1 MTQSIGFIGTGVMGR
16 SMAMH
21 LLKAGYSVSIYTR
34 TKEKADDLIKEGA
47 VWRETAEELARHS
60 DVVMT
65 MVGYPSDVE
74 ELYLGDRGIL
84 NAAKSG
90 SYVID
95 MTTSK
100 PSLAIRIY
108 ELAKQKGIYAI
119 DAPVSGGD
127 VGAKEAR
134 LSIMAGGD
142 KEAFEACL
150 PIFSIIGKNIVYQG
164 PAGSGQHT
172 KMCNQIAIAAGM
184 IGVSEAIAYAHS
196 AGLDPENVL
205 KSISAGAAGSWSL
218 SNLAPRML
226 KGDFEPGFYV
236 KHFLKDM
243 SIAIEEAEQMKM
255 EVPGLALAHKL
266 YTELSEKGEAESGTQ
281 ALYKLWKSPSEN

>member
-226 KGDFEPGFYV
+226 KDDFEPGFYV

>member
-34 TKEKADDLIKEGA
+34 TKDKADDLIKEGA
-47 VWRETAEELARHS
+47 VWRETAEELARNS

-74 ELYLGDRGIL
+74 ELYLGDNGIL
-84 NAAKSG
+84 NAAKTG

-226 KGDFEPGFYV
+226 KEDFEPGFYV

-243 SIAIEEAEQMKM
+243 SIAIEEAEQLKM

-281 ALYKLWKSPSEN
+281 ALYKLWKSSSEN

>member
-47 VWRETAEELARHS
+47 VWRETAEELARNS

-74 ELYLGDRGIL
+74 ELYLGDNGIL

-108 ELAKQKGIYAI
+108 ELAKQKRIYAI

-226 KGDFEPGFYV
+226 KEDFEPGFYV

>member
-1 MTQSIGFIGTGVMGR
+1 MTHIGFIGTGVMGT

-21 LLKAGYSVSIYTR
+21 LLKAGYPVSIYTR
-34 TKEKADDLIKEGA
+34 TKEKAEDLLKEGA
-47 VWRETAEELARHS
+47 VWRETAEELAGHS
-60 DVVMT
+60 DVIMT

-74 ELYLGDRGIL
+74 ELYLGDHGIL

-90 SYVID
+90 TYVID

-100 PSLAIRIY
+100 PSLAIHIY
-108 ELAKQKGIYAI
+108 ELAKQKGIYSI

-127 VGAKEAR
+127 VGAREAR

-226 KGDFEPGFYV
+226 KDDFEPGFYV

-243 SIAIEEAEQMKM
+243 SIAIEEAEQMNM